1 MHFPVSASTRVSVSV
16 MISSAHLPS
25 VLWNIHR
32 TGIYSLSMYLSLSL
46 RGIFLTGHVRSDRIQ
61 RYFSLLSSESC
72 QALSHAAPNSRSC
85 NVRPCGVAWFS
96 SQLTRR
102 TGAAGTALALPALS
116 KGSADPLL
124 LKLHLK
130 GTSQRYTEH
139 DRCARRVRQR
149 RSGRLMD
156 ISDTPAAVEYRE
168 EKERDRAAAERAP

>member
-85 NVRPCGVAWFS
+85 KRASVWCGMVL
-96 SQLTRR
+96 LT
-102 TGAAGTALALPALS
+102 AYPPNWS
-116 KGSADPLL
+116 CWNCFGSAGPVERLGRSIAAEIASQGNESAV
-124 LKLHLK
+124 HGTRQVCEK
-130 GTSQRYTEH
+130 GT
-139 DRCARRVRQR
+139 
-149 RSGRLMD
+149 
-156 ISDTPAAVEYRE
+156 
-168 EKERDRAAAERAP
+168 AAAERKADGHFGHACSGRI